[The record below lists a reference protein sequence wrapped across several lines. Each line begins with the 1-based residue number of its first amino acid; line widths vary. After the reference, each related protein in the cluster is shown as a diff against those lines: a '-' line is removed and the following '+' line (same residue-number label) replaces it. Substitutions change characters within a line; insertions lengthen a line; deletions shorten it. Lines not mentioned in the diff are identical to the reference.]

1 MRPSK
6 NPDSTEA
13 TLLTGR
19 FGVRRNGR
27 PGRRLALAS
36 LAVGIA
42 AGALSIGS
50 GPAQA
55 VAADVQTDRL
65 RGATRYETAVAI
77 AEAFVDEIKDGS
89 FGGEV
94 DTVILTSG
102 VDEHFGY
109 VLPAPALSR
118 RRQAPVLLTE
128 PDELPGAVRRFIV
141 SHGFVEVVI
150 LGGGDVVS
158 AEVEREVDGLSG
170 VSVERIAGRDV
181 YATAVEVAKK
191 VGPSIRFPGRFS
203 RTVLLA
209 TGETFA
215 DALAAGPLAYVGPHA
230 MLLTRGAAMSQELV
244 DFLEDG
250 DSEHVVILGGFDAV
264 SLDVQLEIEDLDIAV
279 TRWRGVTRFETA
291 IEIAKVLL
299 AGNWPPDCFVGAEV
313 GLAYAWRSPD
323 AIVSGPYL
331 GELCAPLLLV
341 GRNVL
346 PEAVED
352 VLAADGLFVGD
363 SLGGLRITAFGGTAA
378 VSGSVLRSA
387 ANAAELASLSARVSA
402 VEGGCHFTVTFDG
415 PVLTVYA
422 ENPRYYV
429 IIGELA
435 DLVSADVE
443 AGFGEWTSQVTVTFD
458 DASTASGAAVP
469 TGCPSP
475 LRVGD
480 TVGVAAQRIRSATD
494 RRTVERVEFRVRADN
509 ARPRLTITAVQD
521 ATTVEI
527 RVSEPV
533 TGTRGA
539 ATIEVEFRRSG
550 LEPVVVVA
558 DVTPGATRIFVPV
571 PAEFD
576 TANTTGLSAQDQV
589 IVGTGEIEDLAG
601 NGNQRTAKAVL

>member
-1 MRPSK
+1 MSC
-6 NPDSTEA
+6 
-13 TLLTGR
+13 
-19 FGVRRNGR
+19 
-27 PGRRLALAS
+27 RRLAIAVVA
-36 LAVGIA
+36 LAVG
-42 AGALSIGS
+42 AGVLSIDS
-50 GPAQA
+50 GPVHAA
-55 VAADVQTDRL
+55 VADVVTDRL

-77 AEAFVDEIKDGS
+77 AEAFVDEIEDGS
-89 FGGEV
+89 IGVEV

-102 VDEHFGY
+102 DDEHFGY

-128 PDELPGAVRRFIV
+128 PDELPGAVGKFIE
-141 SHGFVEVVI
+141 SHGIAEVII

-158 AEVEREVDGLSG
+158 AAVEREVDDLVG
-170 VSVERIAGRDV
+170 VGVERIAGRDV
-181 YATAVEVAKK
+181 YATAVEVAKT
-191 VGPSIRFPGRFS
+191 VGPSIRYPGRFS

-215 DALAAGPLAYVGPHA
+215 DALAAGPLAYVGPHP

-244 DFLEDG
+244 DFLENSDT
-250 DSEHVVILGGFDAV
+250 EHVVILGGFDAV
-264 SLDVQLEIEDLDIAV
+264 SLEVQLEIEDLGLAV
-279 TRWRGVTRFETA
+279 TRWRGVTRYETA
-291 IEIAKVLL
+291 IEIAKALL

-313 GLAYAWRSPD
+313 GLAYAWKSPD

-346 PEAVED
+346 PDAVGE
-352 VLAADGLFVGD
+352 VLKADGLFVGD

-378 VSGSVLRSA
+378 VSGSVLRAA

-402 VEGGCHFTVTFDG
+402 VEGGCHFTVAFDG
-415 PVLTVYA
+415 PVLTADA

-494 RRTVERVEFRVRADN
+494 RRTVERVEFRVRADRT
-509 ARPRLTITAVQD
+509 RPRLTITAAQD

-527 RVSEPV
+527 RASEPV
-533 TGTRGA
+533 TGARGT
-539 ATIEVEFRRSG
+539 ATMEVEFRRSG
-550 LEPVVVVA
+550 LDPVVVVA
-558 DVTPGATRIFVPV
+558 DVTPGGTRILVSV

-576 TANTTGLSAQDQV
+576 TANTTGLSARDQV
-589 IVGTGEIEDLAG
+589 IVGTGEMEDLAG
-601 NGNQRTAKAVL
+601 NGNQRTAKAVV